1 MTQDVR
7 LRADLLKKLK
17 EKGDEAA
24 VYLTNG
30 VKLTGKVV
38 DFDHEGVL
46 LSGNNKPNGMFVSFN
61 ATATITNNDTNG
73 GRNLR

>member
-7 LRADLLKKLK
+7 LRATLLRTLK
-17 EKGDEAA
+17 DKSEEAA

-38 DFDHEGVL
+38 DFDDTGVL
-46 LSGNNKPNGMFVSFN
+46 LSGISKPHGMFISF
-61 ATATITNNDTNG
+61 AAAATITNNDSTG
-73 GRNLR
+73 GRNPR